1 MYSLTSDITTLL
13 TGFGNSNRQSTV
25 SAGGGGG
32 RTAIQLTNGV
42 DAVVAGGG
50 GGGAACYI
58 GACSEISGTYT
69 THYFAYDDSE

>member
-1 MYSLTSDITTLL
+1 LINDITILL
-13 TGFGNSNRQSTV
+13 TGIGKSSHADL

-50 GGGAACYI
+50 GGGAGCYS
-58 GACSEISGTYT
+58 GSCSGISGTYT
-69 THYFAYDDSE
+69 T

>member
-32 RTAIQLTNGV
+32 RTAIQLINGV

-50 GGGAACYI
+50 GGGAGCYVDY
-58 GACSEISGTYT
+58 CSEISGTYT
-69 THYFAYDDSE
+69 TQYFAYDDSE

>member
-1 MYSLTSDITTLL
+1 M
-13 TGFGNSNRQSTV
+13 

-50 GGGAACYI
+50 GGGAGCYTTPSAT
-58 GACSEISGTYT
+58 ACSEISGTLT
-69 THYFAYDDSE
+69 AHYCVCDSEQLVHMFLF